1 MAAKEQTME
10 IGLVVN
16 GQEITRSVNP
26 KMSLMRFLRDDLE
39 LTGTKEGCTT
49 GDCGTCVVLVDG
61 EPVDSCLFLMR
72 RAEGT
77 RVETIE
83 GLASPEG
90 RLHPLQ
96 AAFIEC
102 GGVQCGFCT
111 PGMLMAAK
119 ALLDEHPSPTE
130 DQIRAGLKDVICR
143 CTGYMQIF
151 EALEQ
156 ASEWISDP
164 AKFADWKP
172 RSGPMGVSAALVD
185 GEEAVTGRLVYA
197 DDMTEEGML
206 YGQVVW
212 SQHPYARIE
221 KLETAKAERAD
232 GVVRVVTAR
241 DVPGL
246 NAHGRTTPDQPVF
259 CSDYVRYTG
268 DIVALVLAE
277 SRDQAVAGAK
287 LVEVTY
293 QVLDGLFSPEQAL
306 SEGATQLH
314 PTGNICKQLVYTVGD
329 VDSALQ
335 SAAHLVEGHF
345 ETQRV
350 DHAYLEPMVALARV
364 TDDGGVI
371 LHVPTQAPFET
382 REQLV
387 KVLDL
392 PRDKVRV
399 ISPPVGG
406 AFGGKLEISIE
417 AVAVV
422 AALCTRRP
430 VKITLT
436 REETLHTAVKR
447 HPYKM
452 DYRVGMDEEGR
463 LLGVDAKLVAD
474 AGPYTGNSPRVIDQA
489 CIFSCGPYRVPNLRV
504 EGVSV
509 LTNNANCGAFRGYG
523 INQAAVAME
532 QLMDELAL
540 KLGMDPFEIRKINML
555 VVGDETI
562 TGQFLPSSVGAIA
575 TLEACQKA
583 LEEEWPQYRKREREG
598 YRIGH
603 GIASGYKN
611 VGAGKGKVDD
621 AGASFRLQPD
631 GRVQLVVS
639 VIDMGQAIRT
649 TMVQFACK
657 STGLDPGCFDLVT
670 GDTALTHPHRS
681 ASGQRQ
687 TLIAGNAVVMAGKL
701 FKEKLLNAVAQW
713 TENPAEQLVLEGS
726 VIRAEWSQ
734 YRQEETIMSLDEA
747 ADRAVQEGT
756 VLESEAVY
764 VAPKTYPL
772 SDTEVRKRIP
782 REEYRNYPTYAY
794 ATQVAIVEVEE
805 ATGRV
810 EVLRVIAA
818 HDVGVAV
825 NPQQIRG
832 QLIGSI
838 LMGQGYALTEDYP
851 MNDGRPPHR
860 HVTFGRLGVPP
871 STGATSVRVEIVEDP
886 FPEGPYGAKGIS
898 EIATVPI
905 TPAILNAVHHATG
918 VRVYTM
924 PVDPAL
930 LKESMQGASGMKSRA
945 S

>member
-1 MAAKEQTME
+1 
-10 IGLVVN
+10 
-16 GQEITRSVNP
+16 
-26 KMSLMRFLRDDLE
+26 MRV
-39 LTGTKEGCTT
+39 LT
-49 GDCGTCVVLVDG
+49 
-61 EPVDSCLFLMR
+61 
-72 RAEGT
+72 
-77 RVETIE
+77 
-83 GLASPEG
+83 
-90 RLHPLQ
+90 
-96 AAFIEC
+96 
-102 GGVQCGFCT
+102 
-111 PGMLMAAK
+111 
-119 ALLDEHPSPTE
+119 
-130 DQIRAGLKDVICR
+130 AG
-143 CTGYMQIF
+143 
-151 EALEQ
+151 
-156 ASEWISDP
+156 
-164 AKFADWKP
+164 
-172 RSGPMGVSAALVD
+172 
-185 GEEAVTGRLVYA
+185 
-197 DDMTEEGML
+197 
-206 YGQVVW
+206 
-212 SQHPYARIE
+212 
-221 KLETAKAERAD
+221 
-232 GVVRVVTAR
+232 

-293 QVLDGLFSPEQAL
+293 QELDGLFSPEQAL
-306 SEGATQLH
+306 SEGAAQLH
-314 PTGNICKQLVYTVGD
+314 PTGNICKQLVHTVGD

-350 DHAYLEPMVALARV
+350 DHAYLEPMAALARV

-392 PRDKVRV
+392 PREKVRV
-399 ISPPVGG
+399 ICPPVGG

-540 KLGMDPFEIRKINML
+540 KLGMNPFEIRKINML

-583 LEEEWPQYRKREREG
+583 LEEEWPQYQKRERDG
-598 YRIGH
+598 YRIGY

-621 AGASFRLQPD
+621 AGASFKLQPD
-631 GRVQLVVS
+631 GRVQLVAS
-639 VIDMGQAIRT
+639 VIDFGQAIRT
-649 TMVQFACK
+649 TMVQLACR
-657 STGLDPGCFDLVT
+657 STGLDPDCFDLVT

-713 TENPAEQLVLEGS
+713 TEIPAAELVLEGE

-734 YRQEETIMSLDEA
+734 YRQEEIIMSLSEA
-747 ADRAVQEGT
+747 ADRAAQEGT

-871 STGATSVRVEIVEDP
+871 STCATSVRVEIVEDP

-924 PVDPAL
+924 PADPAL
-930 LKESMQGASGMKSRA
+930 LKESMLGGSGMKSRV

>member
-1 MAAKEQTME
+1 VTTEKQTME

-16 GQEITRSVNP
+16 GQKVNRSVNP
-26 KMSLMRFLRDDLE
+26 KASLMRFLRDDLQM
-39 LTGTKEGCTT
+39 TGTKDGCTT
-49 GDCGTCVVLVDG
+49 GDCGTCVVLVNG
-61 EPVDSCLFLMR
+61 KPVDSCLFLMR
-72 RAEGT
+72 RAEGIE
-77 RVETIE
+77 VQTIE
-83 GLASPEG
+83 GLAPSEG
-90 RLHPLQ
+90 CLHPLQ
-96 AAFIEC
+96 AAFMEC
-102 GGVQCGFCT
+102 GAVQCGFCT
-111 PGMLMAAK
+111 PGMLMASK

-130 DQIRAGLKDVICR
+130 DQIRTGLKDVICR
-143 CTGYMQIF
+143 CTGYTQIF
-151 EALEQ
+151 EALTK
-156 ASEWISDP
+156 ASEWIADP
-164 AKFADWKP
+164 TEFADWRP
-172 RSGPMGVSAALVD
+172 RSGSMGVSAALVD
-185 GEEAVTGRLVYA
+185 SEEAVTGRLIYA
-197 DDMTEEGML
+197 DDMTEEGLL

-212 SQHPYARIE
+212 SQHPYAKIE
-221 KLETAKAERAD
+221 KVDASKAERAP
-232 GVVRVVTAR
+232 GVVRVVTSR

-268 DIVALVLAE
+268 DLVALVLAE
-277 SRDQAVAGAK
+277 SRDQASAAAK
-287 LVEVTY
+287 LVEVVY
-293 QVLDGLFSPEQAL
+293 QELDGLFSPEQSL
-306 SEGATQLH
+306 KKGAPQLH
-314 PTGNICKQLVYTVGD
+314 SSGNICKQLVHVVGD
-329 VDSALQ
+329 VDSALK
-335 SAAHLVEGHF
+335 SATHRVEGHF

-350 DHAYLEPMVALARV
+350 DHAYLEPIVALARV
-364 TDDGGVI
+364 TDDGGVVV
-371 LHVPTQAPFET
+371 HAPTQAPFET

-387 KVLDL
+387 KILDL
-392 PRDKVRV
+392 PREKVRV
-399 ISPPVGG
+399 ISPPIGG
-406 AFGGKLEISIE
+406 AFGGKLEIVIE
-417 AVAVV
+417 AAAAI

-436 REETLHTAVKR
+436 REETLHAAVKR

-489 CIFSCGPYRVPNLRV
+489 CIFSCGPYRVPHLRV

-523 INQAAVAME
+523 INQSAVSME
-532 QLMDELAL
+532 QLMDELAE
-540 KLGMDPFEIRKINML
+540 KVGMDPFEIRKINML

-583 LEEEWPQYRKREREG
+583 LQEEWPQYRSREREG
-598 YRIGH
+598 YRIGY
-603 GIASGYKN
+603 GVASGYKN

-621 AGASFRLQPD
+621 AGASFILQPN
-631 GRVQLVVS
+631 GRVKLVVS

-649 TMVQFACK
+649 TMVQFACR
-657 STGLDPGCFDLVT
+657 STGLDPSCFDLVT
-670 GDTALTHPHRS
+670 GDTALTHSHRS

-701 FKEKLLNAVAQW
+701 FKENLLNAVAQW
-713 TENPAEQLVLEGS
+713 TEIPYIGGYNPPELVIDGKK
-726 VIRAEWSQ
+726 IRTEWSQ
-734 YRQEETIMSLDEA
+734 YREEETIMSLAEVA
-747 ADRAVQEGT
+747 ERAIKEGV
-756 VLESEAVY
+756 VLESEAEY

-772 SDTEVRKRIP
+772 SDTEARKKIP

-805 ATGRV
+805 ATGQV

-838 LMGQGYALTEDYP
+838 AMGQGYALTEDYP
-851 MNDGRPPHR
+851 MSNGLPPHR
-860 HVTFGRLGVPP
+860 HVTFGRLGVP
-871 STGATSVRVEIVEDP
+871 SSVAATSVRVEIVEDP

-905 TPAILNAVHHATG
+905 TPAILNAIYRATG
-918 VRVYTM
+918 VRVYTI
-924 PVDPAL
+924 PADPAL
-930 LKESMQGASGMKSRA
+930 LKEAMCSSS